1 MVKTPVNLKLTG
13 VFFVFCRFRVL
24 VKYYDGIS
32 LTQKSIQNTA
42 NTVLLVLGRVLRKRE
57 SCF

>member
-1 MVKTPVNLKLTG
+1 M
-13 VFFVFCRFRVL
+13 FRVL
-24 VKYYDGIS
+24 VKHYDGIS

-57 SCF
+57 VAFKLGT